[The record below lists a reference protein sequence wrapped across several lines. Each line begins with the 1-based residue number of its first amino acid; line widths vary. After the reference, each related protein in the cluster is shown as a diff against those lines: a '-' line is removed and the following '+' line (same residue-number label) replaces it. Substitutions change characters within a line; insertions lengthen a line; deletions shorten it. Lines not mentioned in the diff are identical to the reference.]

1 LDEAEAVAREASNQ
15 HLDSAFLHETL
26 YQIKF
31 SRHDTAGMQH
41 EAEAALALARDGLD
55 DLMFYYESDTAAYG
69 GELAKARELTARAV
83 DYTVRGGQKE
93 TAAEYE
99 AESAVREALAGD
111 SSIARQQADRALALS
126 KGRDATAIA
135 GIALAL
141 AGDSAGAARIA
152 DDLEKRFPEDTV
164 MHYNSLPVMRAFLA
178 LRSGD
183 SAKAIAALSVSTPHE
198 LGQAAQQATFVL
210 YPVYVRGLAYL
221 AAKQGVAAAGE
232 FQKVA
237 DHWGL
242 VQNEPIGALAH
253 LGLGRAY
260 VLSGETA
267 KAHAAYQEFFALW
280 KDADPDIP
288 ILKQAKAEYA
298 KLQ

>member
-1 LDEAEAVAREASNQ
+1 
-15 HLDSAFLHETL
+15 
-26 YQIKF
+26 
-31 SRHDTAGMQH
+31 M
-41 EAEAALALARDGLD
+41 
-55 DLMFYYESDTAAYG
+55 
-69 GELAKARELTARAV
+69 
-83 DYTVRGGQKE
+83 
-93 TAAEYE
+93 
-99 AESAVREALAGD
+99 
-111 SSIARQQADRALALS
+111 
-126 KGRDATAIA
+126 AIA

-141 AGDSAGAARIA
+141 AGDTAGATRIA
-152 DDLEKRFPEDTV
+152 DALEKRFPEDTV
-164 MHYNSLPVMRAFLA
+164 MHYNSLPVMRASIA

-183 SAKAIAALSVSTPHE
+183 SAKAIAALTVSTPHE

-232 FQKVA
+232 FHNVV

-260 VLSGETA
+260 VLSGDTS